1 MAVLCGM
8 RKVGTLI
15 RGGGAD
21 DDDDDDDDDGRWG
34 YQELVDIHTFM
45 NHYGGQ
51 A

>member
-21 DDDDDDDDDGRWG
+21 DDDDDGRWD
-34 YQELVDIHTFM
+34 YQELVDIHTFT